1 MRSLKDICGV
11 LPPKSNI
18 SGFYLIRID
27 MNGPAAITRSA
38 LIRILT
44 PYLTG
49 NFLFIEE
56 TWKGE
61 LQCYYS
67 ELLAG

>member
-1 MRSLKDICGV
+1 
-11 LPPKSNI
+11 
-18 SGFYLIRID
+18 